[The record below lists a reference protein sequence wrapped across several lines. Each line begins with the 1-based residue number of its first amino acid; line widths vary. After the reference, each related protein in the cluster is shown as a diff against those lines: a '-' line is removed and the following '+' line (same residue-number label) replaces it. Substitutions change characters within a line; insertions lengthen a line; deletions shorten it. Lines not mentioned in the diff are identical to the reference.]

1 MIVLKWLREK
11 FLVKYL
17 WVDELGKYKMI
28 KDKS

>member
-17 WVDELGKYKMI
+17 WVDELWKYKMI